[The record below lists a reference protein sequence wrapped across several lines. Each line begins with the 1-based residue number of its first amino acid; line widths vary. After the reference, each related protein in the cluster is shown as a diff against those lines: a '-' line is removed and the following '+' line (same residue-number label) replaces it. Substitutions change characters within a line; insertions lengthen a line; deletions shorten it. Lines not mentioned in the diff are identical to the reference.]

1 MPVSGTGGFMGA
13 TPLSGEPGT
22 PSSFGA
28 YSIDMKMMSGVDM
41 ALLEDPV
48 EAQRQLE
55 LLNDRRRRR
64 RESHNAVERRRR
76 DNINEKIS
84 ELLFLLPADPADG
97 GQRPNKG
104 LVLRRSVDYIRH
116 IQSVARDFAARAS
129 ALESVLRNV
138 LGSQG
143 LSEQGIGLP
152 QGFLETSPNVEAL
165 LNTNLNIGMSSSS
178 SSSTGGPVM
187 NTTTN
192 TQVNNNSSSS
202 LSGQSMMY
210 MGGNMQSAVIPSPS
224 SAGSQ
229 QSSYLGHPQSG
240 NGPTSGTSPTGA
252 IAGGVHGMSIN

>member
-1 MPVSGTGGFMGA
+1 MSMPVHGTAGFMGA

-28 YSIDMKMMSGVDM
+28 YSIDMNMKMMGGVEM
-41 ALLEDPV
+41 SLLEDPI

-104 LVLRRSVDYIRH
+104 TVLRRSVDYIRH
-116 IQSVARDFAARAS
+116 LQSVSRDFAARAS
-129 ALESVLRNV
+129 TLESVLKTV
-138 LGSQG
+138 LDSQG
-143 LSEQGIGLP
+143 LTERGLGLP
-152 QGFLETSPNVEAL
+152 EGFLETSPNIEAL
-165 LNTNLNIGMSSSS
+165 LNTNLNMGMMTSSSS
-178 SSSTGGPVM
+178 SSL
-187 NTTTN
+187 
-192 TQVNNNSSSS
+192 NNNNNGN
-202 LSGQSMMY
+202 SGQQGGMFVA
-210 MGGNMQSAVIPSPS
+210 GNMTIPSPS

-229 QSSYLGHPQSG
+229 QQYQQQQG
-240 NGPTSGTSPTGA
+240 TSGTSPTGN